1 MSHAQYGPRGAL
13 SVGSL
18 PCGPRDSIT
27 DVGGVTVGHATINR
41 SDVHTGVTVVR
52 PCEGPVLARRPVA
65 AAHVLNGFGK
75 TCGLVQVSE
84 LGCLETPIALTN
96 TLCVGRVADALVTHA
111 LREAGESGLPLPTT
125 VNPVVGETND
135 GRINDIRNRSIGEE
149 DVVAAIGAA
158 GPDFA
163 RGAVGAGRGTVCFGL
178 KGGIG
183 SASRLARV
191 DERDYV
197 VGVLVQS
204 NFGRMP
210 DLMVEGKPVGR
221 RIAEELGAA
230 DRPERG
236 SVMVVVA
243 TDAPLSSRQL
253 GRVVRR
259 ATVGLVRC
267 GSYMGHGSGDVFLG
281 FTTANSMGTERG
293 QGLVRFDCLAEEGLD
308 PLFRACAEACEAAVL
323 DSLMEA
329 EPMRGLDGT
338 IYHSLREYL

>member
-41 SDVHTGVTVVR
+41 GDVHTGVTVVR

-149 DVVAAIGAA
+149 DVLAAIGAA
-158 GPDFA
+158 GPDFT

-191 DERDYV
+191 DERDYI

-221 RIAEELGAA
+221 RIAEELGAV

-236 SVMVVVA
+236 SIMVVVA

-267 GSYMGHGSGDVFLG
+267 GSYMGHGSGDVFVG
-281 FTTANSMGTERG
+281 FTTANSMGAERG
-293 QGLVRFDCLAEEGLD
+293 QGLVRLDCLAEEGLD

>member
-41 SDVHTGVTVVR
+41 GDVHTGVTVVR

-111 LREAGESGLPLPTT
+111 LREAERDGLDLPGTI
-125 VNPVVGETND
+125 NPVVGETND
-135 GRINDIRNRSIGEE
+135 GRINNIRARSVGGR
-149 DVVAAIGAA
+149 DVLDAIDAA
-158 GPDFA
+158 GTDFA
-163 RGAVGAGRGTVCFGL
+163 HGAVGAGRGTVCFGL

-183 SASRLARV
+183 SSSRLVEIGGAT
-191 DERDYV
+191 YTL
-197 VGVLVQS
+197 GVLVQS

-210 DLMVEGKPVGR
+210 DLAVCGEPIGR
-221 RIAEELGAA
+221 RIAGKLAVTEE
-230 DRPERG
+230 PERG

-253 GRVVRR
+253 GRVIRR

-267 GSYMGHGSGDVFLG
+267 GSYMGHGSGDVFIG
-281 FTTANSMGTERG
+281 FTTANYMSDSANGMPL
-293 QGLVRFDCLAEEGLD
+293 GLQVLPEAALD
-308 PLFRACAEACEAAVL
+308 GLFRACAEATEEAVL
-323 DSLMEA
+323 DSLLSA
-329 EPMRGLDGT
+329 ESARGLDGT
-338 IYHSLREYL
+338 LYHSLAEFL

>member
-281 FTTANSMGTERG
+281 FTTANSMGIERG

-338 IYHSLREYL
+338 IYHSLREFL

>member
-18 PCGPRDSIT
+18 PCGPGDSIT

-41 SDVHTGVTVVR
+41 GDVHTGVTVVR

-111 LREAGESGLPLPTT
+111 LREAERDGLDLPGTI
-125 VNPVVGETND
+125 NPVVGETND
-135 GRINDIRNRSIGEE
+135 GRINNIRARSVGGR
-149 DVVAAIGAA
+149 DVLDAIDTA
-158 GPDFA
+158 GTDFA
-163 RGAVGAGRGTVCFGL
+163 HGAVGAGRGTVCFGL

-183 SASRLARV
+183 SSSRLIEIGGAT
-191 DERDYV
+191 YTL
-197 VGVLVQS
+197 GVLVQS

-210 DLMVEGKPVGR
+210 DLAVCGEPIGR
-221 RIAEELGAA
+221 RIAGKLAVTEE
-230 DRPERG
+230 PERG

-253 GRVVRR
+253 GRVIRR

-267 GSYMGHGSGDVFLG
+267 GSYMGHGSGDVFIG
-281 FTTANSMGTERG
+281 FTTANYMSDSANGMPL
-293 QGLVRFDCLAEEGLD
+293 GLQVLPEAALD
-308 PLFRACAEACEAAVL
+308 GLFRACAEATEEAVL
-323 DSLMEA
+323 DSLLAA

-338 IYHSLREYL
+338 FYHSLSEFL